1 MFGTIR
7 KHSTLL
13 WVPIIFLTCLSMV
26 WFFTDYRGGRG
37 GAGGGHA
44 DVDLGSINGRPIG
57 QEEYFNAFQEVK
69 LAYFFQSGKWPA
81 RDASAEERLENESIS
96 RVFLIQKLKEMDIQV
111 SEKSVAL
118 LEHVQLRDE
127 PYANI
132 EKNHLQPN
140 GLTIADY
147 KRYVRHQAAIQ
158 QLFNTVAIPG
168 RLTTP
173 AEAETLWR
181 KENQQMAAQL
191 AVFWTSNYLDK
202 VTITNGAIGTF
213 YTNRMAFYR
222 LPERLTL
229 AYVEFTASNYLGE
242 ADTKLATL
250 TNLSEIVS
258 DFYSRTRVD
267 TNRWTDT
274 NGAPLPEAAAKEKI
288 KEEFRLNE
296 ALGAARR
303 AAADFG
309 GQLMNRPDATNVFGL
324 ENFAKSNN
332 LPVKITKPFDNRD
345 GGLEE
350 FEDDPVFAARE
361 NDAEPE
367 SLRDL
372 IRKKA
377 FALTDEHPVQFN
389 PIVGKHAVYLFA
401 RQSKAPSEMQPMDR
415 IQDKV
420 IADYK
425 YVMASQLAR
434 AAGQAFHTNLTNGLA
449 LKKPFADLCAAE
461 RVKTIELPPFSAATR
476 GLTNLDSRI
485 SLRYIQTLAQ
495 DTEIGQA
502 SAFLPAQ
509 PASEGGFILYAKA
522 RPPVDE
528 AKLKTELPEF
538 INQLKVYRQNEAFQQ
553 WFRKQVEQA
562 KVAGRKRETTI
573 GGQN

>member
-1 MFGTIR
+1 
-7 KHSTLL
+7 
-13 WVPIIFLTCLSMV
+13 MV
-26 WFFTDYRGGRG
+26 WFFTDYRGGP
-37 GAGGGHA
+37 GGGKVE
-44 DVDLGSINGRPIG
+44 VDLSTINGRPIS
-57 QEEYFNAFQEVK
+57 QEEYLNAFQEVK
-69 LAYFFQSGKWPA
+69 LAYFFQSGRWPS
-81 RDASAEERLENESIS
+81 RDAAGEERLENETVS
-96 RVFLIQKLKEMDIQV
+96 RVFLIQKLKEMDIEV
-111 SEKSVAL
+111 SDKSVAL
-118 LEHVQLRDE
+118 LEHAQLRDE
-127 PYANI
+127 PYASF
-132 EKNHLQPN
+132 EKNHLEPN
-140 GLTIADY
+140 QVSLADY
-147 KRYVRHQAAIQ
+147 KRFVRHQAGIQ
-158 QLFNTVAIPG
+158 QLFSAVAVPG

-202 VTITNGAIGTF
+202 VTITNGALGTF

-242 ADTKLATL
+242 ADTKLAGL
-250 TNLSEIVS
+250 TNLNEIVS
-258 DFYSRTRVD
+258 DFYSRTRMD

-296 ALGAARR
+296 ALAAARR

-309 GQLMNRPDATNVFGL
+309 NQLMNQPDPNKVSTL
-324 ENFAKSNN
+324 ETLAKSNN
-332 LPVKITKPFDNRD
+332 FPVKITKPFDNRD

-350 FEDDPVFAARE
+350 FENDPVFPARE
-361 NDAEPE
+361 DDAEPE
-367 SLRDL
+367 SLRDV

-377 FALTDEHPVQFN
+377 FALTEERPVLFN
-389 PIVGKHAVYLFA
+389 PIVGKHAVYLIA
-401 RQSKAPSEMQPMDR
+401 RQSKVPSEMQPMDR

-434 AAGQAFHTNLTNGLA
+434 AAGQSFHTNLTNGLA

-461 RVKTIELPPFSAATR
+461 RVKTIDLPPFSAATR

-485 SLRYIQTLAQ
+485 NLRYIQSLAQ

-528 AKLKTELPEF
+528 TKLKAELPDF
-538 INQLKVYRQNEAFQQ
+538 INQLKSYRQNEAFQQ

>member
-13 WVPIIFLTCLSMV
+13 WVPIVFFTCLSMV
-26 WFFTDYRGGRG
+26 WFFTDYRGGNSSG
-37 GAGGGHA
+37 GKVE
-44 DVDLGSINGRPIG
+44 VDLGTINGRPIS
-57 QEEYFNAFQEVK
+57 QEEYLNALQEVR
-69 LAYFFQSGKWPA
+69 LFHFFQSGGKWPT
-81 RDASAEERLENESIS
+81 RDAASEERLENESVY
-96 RVFLIQKLKEMDIQV
+96 RVFLIQKLKEMDIQA

-118 LEHVQLRDE
+118 LEHAQLRDE
-127 PYANI
+127 SYANF
-132 EKNHLQPN
+132 EKIHFQPN
-140 GLTIADY
+140 QVSIADY
-147 KRYVRHQAAIQ
+147 KRFVRHQAALQ
-158 QLFNTVAIPG
+158 QLFSAVTVPG
-168 RLTTP
+168 RLTTS

-202 VTITNGAIGTF
+202 VTITNGALGTF
-213 YTNRMAFYR
+213 YTNRAAFYR

-229 AYVEFTASNYLGE
+229 AYVEFTASNHLGE
-242 ADTKLATL
+242 ADTEIAAQ
-250 TNLSEIVS
+250 TNLNEIVS
-258 DFYSRTRVD
+258 DFYTRTRMD

-288 KEEFRLNE
+288 KEEYRLNK
-296 ALGAARR
+296 ALAAARR
-303 AAADFG
+303 AAAGFG
-309 GQLMNRPDATNVFGL
+309 NQLMNQPDPNKVSTL
-324 ENFAKSNN
+324 ETLAKSNN

-350 FEDDPVFAARE
+350 FDDDPIFASSEDDAA
-361 NDAEPE
+361 PE
-367 SLRDL
+367 SLRDV

-377 FALTDEHPVQFN
+377 FALPEGSPVLFN
-389 PIVGKHAVYLFA
+389 PIVGKHAVYLLA
-401 RQSKAPSEMQPMDR
+401 RQSKLPSESQPMDKV
-415 IQDKV
+415 QDKV

-434 AAGQAFHTNLTNGLA
+434 AAGQSFHTNLTNGLA
-449 LKKPFADLCAAE
+449 LKKSFADLCAAE

-485 SLRYIQTLAQ
+485 NLRYIQTLAQ

-528 AKLKTELPEF
+528 TKLQAELPDF
-538 INQLKVYRQNEAFQQ
+538 FNRLKAYRQDEAFQQ
-553 WFRKQVEQA
+553 WFRKQAEQA
-562 KVAGRKRETTI
+562 RIVVRKRETTI